1 MPFLPCLLCGN
12 KLEKRLSKRSKPYFH
27 CDGCGVQLF
36 VRRKEGIERLEKL
49 LRASEQNAL
58 YFEQSAHR
66 VFQVQALLSEI
77 DSTKAQ
83 IRKVEGE
90 IGIIF
95 QDEDK
100 IRARNSL
107 KIRLDNLLDQ
117 FDEFARREAR

>member
-1 MPFLPCLLCGN
+1 M
-12 KLEKRLSKRSKPYFH
+12 EKRMSKRSKPYFH
-27 CDGCGVQLF
+27 CNSCGVQFF

-58 YFEQSAHR
+58 FFEQSARR
-66 VFQVQALLSEI
+66 VFQVQALLNEI
-77 DSTKAQ
+77 DGTKAQ
-83 IRKVEGE
+83 IRKLEGE

-107 KIRLDNLLDQ
+107 KTRVENLLDQ
-117 FDEFARREAR
+117 LDAFAKKDLP